1 MDSTNQLDFF
11 KEFDLED
18 LPDEKKEEIQL
29 QIMELVTTRFNRA
42 VLASLSEEDKQALD
56 KLLEDN
62 DPQKADQFIAEKV
75 PNYKDIY
82 QSIISDL
89 QIEMGKVKS
98 AIV

>member
-11 KEFDLED
+11 KEFGLED

-29 QIMELVTTRFNRA
+29 QIMELVTARFNRA

-75 PNYKDIY
+75 PNYQDIY
-82 QSIISDL
+82 QNIISDL
-89 QIEMGKVKS
+89 QLEMGKVKT